1 MLLET
6 LVKEFLTVLKATG
19 RDWHRVRTA
28 IRGLEYNV
36 LREAHGEPWSAELR
50 LYLTDRVCEAL
61 TMARDEAVA
70 LEEFEWAHE
79 IGVRLRELGWE
90 NLDLGKI
97 AK

>member
-6 LVKEFLTVLKATG
+6 LVKEFLTVLKTTG

-70 LEEFEWAHE
+70 LAVIRSGSVPTWRHP
-79 IGVRLRELGWE
+79 GSVRVCPPYG
-90 NLDLGKI
+90 
-97 AK
+97 